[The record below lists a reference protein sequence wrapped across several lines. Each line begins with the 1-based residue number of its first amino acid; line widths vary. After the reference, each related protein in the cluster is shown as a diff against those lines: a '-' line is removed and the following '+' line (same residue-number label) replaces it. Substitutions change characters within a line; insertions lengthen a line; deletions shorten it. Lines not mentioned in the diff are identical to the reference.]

1 MERSTIS
8 PDYQWLDGR
17 RYHNNA
23 DANYLLPNDIDEVDR
38 LQLQHFIL
46 RYAIQGNY
54 KSPLD
59 KSKVRTI
66 LDVGCGPGTWTMEI
80 ANEFPDA
87 TVTGIDLSSVFP
99 SAIIPG
105 NCHFLQHNIL
115 EPFPFP
121 DNHFDFVY
129 QRLLIS
135 GLTPEGWVKVVK
147 ELERITKPGG
157 WIELVEVD
165 SHGGNNGPY
174 SMKIW
179 DWVTTALATRG
190 IDSGFIRDPGLS
202 SVLEGAGV
210 ENVNMVSLKLPT
222 GKFGGKIGQLLKENC
237 FAFWNAI
244 TPMIVHGAGANKVEY
259 EEALR
264 KADREVEEYKSYHI
278 FYVFTGQKRVDPSAG
293 AVAL

>member
-1 MERSTIS
+1 MERNNIS
-8 PDYQWLDGR
+8 PEYQWLDGR

-23 DANYLLPNDIDEVDR
+23 SANYLLPNDIDEVDR

-54 KSPLD
+54 RSPLD
-59 KSKVRTI
+59 KSKVRNI
-66 LDVGCGPGTWTMEI
+66 LDVGCGPGTWTMEM

-87 TVTGIDLSSVFP
+87 TVTGIDLSAVFP

-105 NCHFLQHNIL
+105 NCRFLQHNVL

-135 GLTPEGWVKVVK
+135 GLTADGWVYVIK

-165 SHGGNNGPY
+165 SHGGNNGPHT
-174 SMKIW
+174 MKIW
-179 DWVTTALATRG
+179 NWITKALATRG
-190 IDSGFIRDPGLS
+190 IDSGFIRDPGLA
-202 SVLEGAGV
+202 SVMIKTGV
-210 ENVNMVSLKLPT
+210 ENVTMVPLKLPL
-222 GKFGGKIGQLLKENC
+222 GKFGGKIGVLLKENL

-244 TPMIVHGAGANKVEY
+244 TPMIVHGAGADKVEY

-264 KADREVEEYKSYHI
+264 QADREVEEYKSYHI
-278 FYVFTGQKRVDPSAG
+278 FYVVTGQKREDVDG
-293 AVAL
+293 AVVL

>member
-1 MERSTIS
+1 MERNNIS
-8 PDYQWLDGR
+8 PDFQWLDGR
-17 RYHNNA
+17 RYHNNP
-23 DANYLLPNDIDEVDR
+23 DASYLLPNDIDEYVCCPSHS
-38 LQLQHFIL
+38 HFIL

-59 KSKVRTI
+59 KSKVRNI

-87 TVTGIDLSSVFP
+87 TVTGVDLSAVFP

-105 NCHFLQHNIL
+105 NCRFLQHNIL

-165 SHGGNNGPY
+165 SHGCNNGPNTN
-174 SMKIW
+174 KIW
-179 DWVTTALATRG
+179 DWVTTALETRG
-190 IDSGFIRDPGLS
+190 IITGFIRDPGLE
-202 SVLEGAGV
+202 SVMVKAGI
-210 ENVNMVSLKLPT
+210 ENVSMVALKLPT
-222 GKFGGKIGQLLKENC
+222 GKFGGKIGQLLKENL

-244 TPMIVHGAGANKVEY
+244 APMVVHGAGADKVEF

-264 KADREVEEYKSYHI
+264 KADREVEEYKYHHI
-278 FYVFTGQKRVDPSAG
+278 FYVITGQKREDS